1 MTSDTHNKYVYD
13 AHINSTFIA
22 SYGTSY
28 FFVSDVL
35 YRILIIIISTL
46 EPELCDKMIAVQS
59 IAPHHPHRLTRNQCL
74 ESFEM
79 TDVEFNTAFPLV
91 QHFLQHDH

>member
-1 MTSDTHNKYVYD
+1 MRFILNR
-13 AHINSTFIA
+13 INALLI
-22 SYGTSY
+22 

-35 YRILIIIISTL
+35 YRILIIISTL

-59 IAPHHPHRLTRNQCL
+59 IAPHHPHRLSRNQCL

-91 QHFLQHDH
+91 QHFQQHDH